1 MKIALRILL
10 ICVITISQ
18 NVHAENEFKKLGKS
32 LLKAI
37 VSPEKAPDQSPAQV
51 NDKKSEVFIKPEVA
65 GDFKYEITFEP
76 SGETFPSFI
85 LSTQEIAK
93 KMLESNRKPYMLGN
107 YNGALSIYA
116 QSTKPNSKIKLK
128 IYKNELIK
136 EDTMVEYILPDPSV
150 VYEITPQII
159 WDYSKLSKMNQ
170 PENIFF
176 KIGMQEEGS
185 KPFIKTYQQRVR
197 SVNDA
202 LRAYVNREGI
212 FQDLQNI
219 SFTAYVNENHPMIDQ
234 VLKETK
240 DLVLASKHPDF
251 KNFGFVGKQ
260 AGPNEVFKQVQAL
273 WYYFQSRHFVYSSIT
288 DESNKNEK
296 VWAQH
301 VRTFEE
307 SLNYTQ
313 ANCVDGTVMFASILK
328 KLDIDPIL
336 VSVPRHMYL
345 MFYLDNKGA
354 YSVLETTMLGNYN
367 ATGKPG
373 LIFKD
378 KDFKKSIESFNEAN
392 AYGVANFTK
401 NAQPFLQKKERGYA
415 LIPVSEFRKLG
426 ITPLSR

>member
-1 MKIALRILL
+1 MRKTVVLFFLIYTVLL
-10 ICVITISQ
+10 IDNSY
-18 NVHAENEFKKLGKS
+18 AENEFKKIGKS
-32 LLKAI
+32 LLK
-37 VSPEKAPDQSPAQV
+37 VLVESEKPVEQNSSSK
-51 NDKKSEVFIKPEVA
+51 DKKSEIFVNAEEF
-65 GDFKYEITFEP
+65 GDLKYEISFDP

-85 LSTQEIAK
+85 LSTQIIAQ
-93 KMLESNRKPYMLGN
+93 KMLDKNKPPYLLGK
-107 YNGALSIYA
+107 YNGAFSIYV
-116 QSTKPNSKIKLK
+116 QSKKQNSKIKLK

-136 EDTMVEYILPDPSV
+136 EDTAIEYTLADPSI
-150 VYEITPQII
+150 VYEITPQVI
-159 WDYSKLSKMNQ
+159 WDYEKLSKMRQ

-176 KIGMQEEGS
+176 KIGMKEEGS

-202 LRAYVNREGI
+202 LRAYINREGN

-234 VLKETK
+234 VLKEAK

-273 WYYFQSRHFVYSSIT
+273 WYYFQSKHFVYSSIT

-328 KLDIDPIL
+328 KIDIDPIL
-336 VSVPRHMYL
+336 VSVPGHMYL
-345 MFYLDNKGA
+345 MFYLDDKGTNT
-354 YSVLETTMLGNYN
+354 VLETTMLGQYN

-378 KDFKKSIESFNEAN
+378 KDFRKSIESFNEAN
-392 AYGVANFTK
+392 ARGVENFTK
-401 NAQPFLQKKERGYA
+401 NAKPFLQKKERGYA